1 MQWYSRLVFKNSF
14 LDSFA
19 VGLIDIGITVASPR
33 IHKPK
38 IVNESLSMMS
48 KQMRDI
54 PSKRSQ
60 NAQTSQG
67 STLTF

>member
-1 MQWYSRLVFKNSF
+1 MQWYCRLVFKNSF
-14 LDSFA
+14 LDSS
-19 VGLIDIGITVASPR
+19 LQLDSLIGITVASPR

-67 STLTF
+67 ST